1 MKRRAFLHTVGGL
14 AGGLAAGRGI
24 AASGRSVPASP
35 EWPPADRAGQD
46 DPRFWHV
53 VRRQFQL
60 PADFAYLNTAGL
72 GASPFAVTSTLAAWT
87 DREET
92 NPAPGH
98 SEDDWSRI
106 RARCAS
112 LLGPSCS
119 ADEIALVS
127 TATEGINAILN
138 TIPLTRG
145 DEVITSTHEHASL
158 VIPLLHKM
166 QTHGIAVRTFEPDL
180 VRASG
185 NVDRIAALAGARTRL
200 IFISHVTCTTGQ
212 VMPVAGIGRFAA
224 GRGIAFALD
233 GAQALAHVPFDVAAT
248 GAHYYAA
255 SCHKWLLGPKRTGI
269 LFVRRDRLSSAEPTI
284 VGAYS
289 DAASSMQDRRLV
301 LRPGAQRFEYGTQ
314 NDALVYGVESAV
326 DFVSAIGLPAVWKR
340 NRALAEQCVAGA
352 GRIPGIELLSPSEAP
367 DRSAIVT
374 FKVAGRDNRQVA
386 SELVRRRL
394 RVRSVTEG
402 GLDAVRA
409 SFHVYNDEPEVERL
423 LLALREIAAGGAPK
437 GQR

>member
-14 AGGLAAGRGI
+14 AGGLGAVGRI
-24 AASGRSVPASP
+24 AASGHSAPPTPAGP
-35 EWPPADRAGQD
+35 AGQVVQN
-46 DPRFWHV
+46 DPGLWLRL
-53 VRRQFQL
+53 RRQFQL

-72 GASPFAVTSTLAAWT
+72 GASPLAVTGTLSAWT
-87 DREET
+87 DREEA

-106 RARCAS
+106 RARCAT

-138 TIPLTRG
+138 TMPFGRG
-145 DEVITSTHEHASL
+145 DEVITSTHEHAGL
-158 VIPLLHKM
+158 VIPLLHKI
-166 QTHGIAVRTFEPDL
+166 QTHGIVVRTFEPDL
-180 VRASG
+180 VRAAG

-200 IFISHVTCTTGQ
+200 IIISHVTCTTGQ
-212 VMPVAGIGRFAA
+212 VMPVADIGRLAA
-224 GRGIAFALD
+224 VRGIPFALD
-233 GAQALAHVPFDVAAT
+233 GAQSLAHLPFDIAAT

-255 SCHKWLLGPKRTGI
+255 SCHKWLMGPKRTGI
-269 LFVRRDRLSSAEPTI
+269 LFVRRDRLSSAVPAI

-289 DAASSMQDRRLV
+289 DAESSMEDRRLV

-314 NDALVYGVESAV
+314 NDAVIYGIESAV
-326 DFVSAIGLPAVWKR
+326 EFVTSIGLPAIWAR
-340 NRALAEQCVAGA
+340 NRALGEQCVAGLA
-352 GRIPGIELLSPSEAP
+352 RIPGVELLSPSDAR

-374 FKVAGRDNRQVA
+374 FKVAGRDNREVA
-386 SELVRRRL
+386 SGLVRRKL

-409 SFHVYNDEPEVERL
+409 SFHVYNDETEVERL
-423 LLALREIAAGGAPK
+423 LLALRDIAAAGAPK
-437 GQR
+437 GHP

>member
-14 AGGLAAGRGI
+14 AGGLAAGRAV
-24 AASGRSVPASP
+24 AASGRPGPAVPA
-35 EWPPADRAGQD
+35 WPFSQARPDDAG
-46 DPRFWHV
+46 FWQAL
-53 VRRQFQL
+53 RRQFQL
-60 PADFAYLNTAGL
+60 PPDFAYLNTAGL
-72 GASPFAVTSTLAAWT
+72 GASPLAVTQTLTAWT
-87 DREET
+87 NREEA

-106 RARCAS
+106 RARCAT
-112 LLGPSCS
+112 LLGPSCG

-158 VIPLLHKM
+158 VIPLLHKI

-180 VRASG
+180 VRAAG
-185 NVDRIAALAGARTRL
+185 NVDRIAALAGPRTRL
-200 IFISHVTCTTGQ
+200 IFISHVTCTMGQ
-212 VMPVAGIGRFAA
+212 AMPVADIGRFAA
-224 GRGIAFALD
+224 VRGLAFALD
-233 GAQALAHVPFDVAAT
+233 GAQSLAHLPFDIAAT

-269 LFVRRDRLSSAEPTI
+269 LFVRRDRLPTAVPTI

-289 DAASSMQDRRLV
+289 DAASSMQDRHLV

-314 NDALVYGVESAV
+314 NDALIYAIESAV
-326 DFVSAIGLPAVWKR
+326 DFVDSIGVPLLWAR
-340 NRALAEQCVAGA
+340 NRALAEQCVAGLA
-352 GRIPGIELLSPSEAP
+352 RISGIELLSPSDP
-367 DRSAIVT
+367 QDRSAIVT
-374 FKVAGRDNRQVA
+374 FKAPGRDNRQVA
-386 SELVRRRL
+386 AELVRRKL

-402 GLDAVRA
+402 NLDAVRA
-409 SFHVYNDEPEVERL
+409 SFHVYNDSTEVDRL
-423 LLALREIAAGGAPK
+423 LLALREIVAAGAPK
-437 GQR
+437 GQP

>member
-14 AGGLAAGRGI
+14 AGGLAAGRAV
-24 AASGRSVPASP
+24 AASGRPGPAAP
-35 EWPPADRAGQD
+35 AWPVDQAGPD
-46 DPRFWHV
+46 DPRFWQV
-53 VRRQFQL
+53 LRRQFQL
-60 PADFAYLNTAGL
+60 PPDFAYLNTAGL
-72 GASPFAVTSTLAAWT
+72 GASPLAVTQTLTAWT
-87 DREET
+87 DREEA

-106 RARCAS
+106 RARCAT
-112 LLGPSCS
+112 LLGPSCG
-119 ADEIALVS
+119 ADDIALVS

-145 DEVITSTHEHASL
+145 DEIITSTHEHASL
-158 VIPLLHKM
+158 VIPLLHKI
-166 QTHGIAVRTFEPDL
+166 QTHGIEVRTFEPDL
-180 VRASG
+180 VRAQG

-212 VMPVAGIGRFAA
+212 VMPVADIGRLAA
-224 GRGIAFALD
+224 ARGIAFALD
-233 GAQALAHVPFDVAAT
+233 GAQSLAHVPFDVAAT

-269 LFVRRDRLSSAEPTI
+269 LFVRRDRLSTAVPTI

-314 NDALVYGVESAV
+314 NDALIYGIESAV
-326 DFVSAIGLPAVWKR
+326 DFVSSIGVAIIWAR
-340 NRALAEQCVAGA
+340 NRALGEQCVAGL
-352 GRIPGIELLSPSEAP
+352 GGIPGIELLSPSEP
-367 DRSAIVT
+367 QDRSAIVT
-374 FKVAGRDNRQVA
+374 FKAAGRDNRQVA
-386 SELVRRRL
+386 SELVRRKL

-409 SFHVYNDEPEVERL
+409 SFHVYNDSTEVERL
-423 LLALREIAAGGAPK
+423 LLALREIVAGGAPK
-437 GQR
+437 GQL

>member
-1 MKRRAFLHTVGGL
+1 MKRRTFLHTVGGL
-14 AGGLAAGRGI
+14 AGGLAAGGGI
-24 AASGRSVPASP
+24 AASGRSRAAAPV
-35 EWPPADRAGQD
+35 WPPGLADQN
-46 DPRFWHV
+46 DPRFWRV
-53 VRRQFQL
+53 LRRQFQL

-72 GASPFAVTSTLAAWT
+72 GASPLAVTGTLAAWT
-87 DREET
+87 DREEA

-106 RARCAS
+106 RARCAT

-119 ADEIALVS
+119 ADEVALVS

-145 DEVITSTHEHASL
+145 DEIITSTHEHASL
-158 VIPLLHKM
+158 VIPLLHKI
-166 QTHGIAVRTFEPDL
+166 QTHEIEVRTFEPDL
-180 VRASG
+180 VRAAG

-212 VMPVAGIGRFAA
+212 LMPVADIGRLAA
-224 GRGIAFALD
+224 ARGIAFALD
-233 GAQALAHVPFDVAAT
+233 GAQSLAHVPFDIAST

-269 LFVRRDRLSSAEPTI
+269 LYVRRDRLSSAVPTI

-314 NDALVYGVESAV
+314 NDALIYGIESAV
-326 DFVSAIGLPAVWKR
+326 DFVSSIGVPIIWAR
-340 NRALAEQCVAGA
+340 NRALGEQCVAGL
-352 GRIPGIELLSPSEAP
+352 GRIPGIELLSPSEP
-367 DRSAIVT
+367 QDRSAIVT
-374 FKVAGRDNRQVA
+374 FKAAGRDNRQVA
-386 SELVRRRL
+386 SELVRRKL

-409 SFHVYNDEPEVERL
+409 SFHVYNDEAEVDRL
-423 LLALREIAAGGAPK
+423 LLALREVVAAGAPK
-437 GQR
+437 GQP

>member
-14 AGGLAAGRGI
+14 AGGLGAVGRI
-24 AASGRSVPASP
+24 AASGHSAPPTPA
-35 EWPPADRAGQD
+35 WPAGQAGQN
-46 DPRFWHV
+46 DPGLWLRL
-53 VRRQFQL
+53 RRQFQL

-72 GASPFAVTSTLAAWT
+72 GASPLAVTGTLSAWT
-87 DREET
+87 DREEA

-106 RARCAS
+106 RARCAT

-138 TIPLTRG
+138 TMPFGRG
-145 DEVITSTHEHASL
+145 DEVITSTHEHAGL
-158 VIPLLHKM
+158 VIPLLHKI
-166 QTHGIAVRTFEPDL
+166 QTHGIVVRTFEPDP
-180 VRASG
+180 VRAAG

-200 IFISHVTCTTGQ
+200 IIISHVTCTTGQ
-212 VMPVAGIGRFAA
+212 VMPVADIGRLAA
-224 GRGIAFALD
+224 VRGIPFALD
-233 GAQALAHVPFDVAAT
+233 GAQSLAHLPFDIAAT

-255 SCHKWLLGPKRTGI
+255 SCHKWLMGPKRTGI
-269 LFVRRDRLSSAEPTI
+269 LFVRRDRLSSAVPAI

-289 DAASSMQDRRLV
+289 DAESSMEDRRLV

-314 NDALVYGVESAV
+314 NDALIYGIESAV
-326 DFVSAIGLPAVWKR
+326 EFVTSIGLPAIWAR
-340 NRALAEQCVAGA
+340 NRALGEQCVAGLARIA
-352 GRIPGIELLSPSEAP
+352 GVELLSPSDAR

-374 FKVAGRDNRQVA
+374 FKVAGRDNREVA
-386 SELVRRRL
+386 SGLVRRKL

-409 SFHVYNDEPEVERL
+409 SFHVYNDETEVERL
-423 LLALREIAAGGAPK
+423 LLALRDIAAAGAPK
-437 GQR
+437 GHP

>member
-1 MKRRAFLHTVGGL
+1 MKRRAFLHSVGGL
-14 AGGLAAGRGI
+14 AGGLAAARVV
-24 AASGRSVPASP
+24 AASGRPGAAVPA
-35 EWPPADRAGQD
+35 WPVAQAGPD
-46 DPRFWHV
+46 DPRFWQAL
-53 VRRQFQL
+53 RRQFQL
-60 PADFAYLNTAGL
+60 PPDFAYLNTAGL
-72 GASPFAVTSTLAAWT
+72 GASPLAVTQTLTAWT
-87 DREET
+87 DREEA

-106 RARCAS
+106 RARCAT
-112 LLGPSCS
+112 LLGPSCG

-158 VIPLLHKM
+158 VIPLLHKI
-166 QTHGIAVRTFEPDL
+166 QTHGIEVRTFEPDL
-180 VRASG
+180 VRPAG
-185 NVDRIAALAGARTRL
+185 NVDRIAALAGPRTRL

-212 VMPVAGIGRFAA
+212 VMPVADIGRFAA
-224 GRGIAFALD
+224 ARGMAFALD
-233 GAQALAHVPFDVAAT
+233 GAQSLAHLPFDVAAT

-269 LFVRRDRLSSAEPTI
+269 LFVRRDRLSTAVPTT

-289 DAASSMQDRRLV
+289 DASSSMRDRRLV

-314 NDALVYGVESAV
+314 NDALIYGIESAV
-326 DFVSAIGLPAVWKR
+326 DFVSSIGVPVTWAR
-340 NRALAEQCVAGA
+340 NRALAEQCVAGLA
-352 GRIPGIELLSPSEAP
+352 RVPGIELLSPSEP
-367 DRSAIVT
+367 EDRSAIVT

-386 SELVRRRL
+386 SELVRRKL

-409 SFHVYNDEPEVERL
+409 SFHVYNDSLEVDRL
-423 LLALREIAAGGAPK
+423 LLALREVVAAGAPK
-437 GQR
+437 GQP